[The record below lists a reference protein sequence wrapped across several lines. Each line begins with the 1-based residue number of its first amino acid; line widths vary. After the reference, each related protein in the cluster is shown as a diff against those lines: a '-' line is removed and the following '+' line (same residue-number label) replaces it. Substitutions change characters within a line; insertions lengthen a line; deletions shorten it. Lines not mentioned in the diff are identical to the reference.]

1 MWSFRAR
8 NLIAFIITF
17 SVSMIGTG
25 TAKAQEWKQYR
36 DAESAGWSAEKLE
49 AARKFATESGSAAVF
64 VVERG
69 NVVAAWGAVD
79 HPFKAASMRKS
90 VYDAVIGASQKDKRF
105 DPSKTVGELGIDDLQ
120 PLTNEE
126 KKATVEQLMTA
137 TSGIY
142 HPAAYETRS
151 NAERRPERGSHA
163 VGEFWYYN
171 NWDFN
176 LVTEAFERMN
186 GSTIESAFE
195 KYLAGPLGLEDYR
208 SEHVFR
214 WREPRSSKYPAVTYR
229 LSARDLARIGQMY
242 LGQGKWNGEQIV
254 PPAWVKESTRP
265 HTVFGKDHYRG
276 EGNGYG
282 RLWWI
287 WPAREGSDSKYLSYR
302 RIAAQGAGGQVMIL
316 FPAIDLLIVHL
327 ADTDSGNGVDD
338 RNGFTLMEMI
348 LEARISGVKGGEK
361 LGPVRVDP
369 LSGKAPAPLKTDLK
383 PVPSVLQEKVVGRFM
398 VNEQIGIEFYRF
410 EDRLFATPVGMPLP
424 DAEMLLDDNG
434 TFTSPL
440 VDVIFEPSV
449 AADGSIGEVKMTFEG
464 RTSVGKRVR

>member
-8 NLIAFIITF
+8 NLIAFIVTF

-36 DAESAGWSAEKLE
+36 DADGAGWSAEKLE
-49 AARKFATESGSAAVF
+49 AARKFGAESGSAAVF
-64 VVERG
+64 IVERG

-105 DPSKTVGELGIDDLQ
+105 DPSRTISELGIDDLQ
-120 PLTNEE
+120 PLTDEE
-126 KKATVEQLMTA
+126 KKATVEHLMTA

-151 NAERRPERGSHA
+151 NAERRPDRGSHA

-186 GSTIESAFE
+186 GSAIDSAFE
-195 KYLAGPLGLEDYR
+195 KYLAGPLGLEDYER
-208 SEHVFR
+208 EHVFR
-214 WREPRSSKYPAVTYR
+214 WLEPRSSKYPAVTYR

-242 LGQGKWNGEQIV
+242 LDMGKWNGKQIV
-254 PPAWVKESTRP
+254 PAAWVRESTRP

-287 WPAREGSDSKYLSYR
+287 WPARENTGSKYLSYH
-302 RIAAQGAGGQVMIL
+302 RIAAQGAGGQVMVL
-316 FPAIDLLIVHL
+316 FPEIDLLIVHL

-338 RNGFTLMEMI
+338 RDGFKLMEMI
-348 LEARISGVKGGEK
+348 LEARTGGAKGGERI
-361 LGPVRVDP
+361 GPVRVEP
-369 LSGKAPAPLKTDLK
+369 LSDKEPAPLKSGLK
-383 PVPSVLQEKVVGRFM
+383 AVPPALQKKLEGRFT
-398 VNEQIGIEFYRF
+398 VNERIGIEFYRY
-410 EDRLFATPVGMPLP
+410 EDRLFAAPVGMPLP
-424 DAEMLLDDNG
+424 DAEMLLDGDG
-434 TFTSPL
+434 TLTSPL
-440 VDVIFEPSV
+440 VEVVFEPLV
-449 AADGSIGEVKMTFEG
+449 AADGSVNEVKMTFGG
-464 RTSVGKRVR
+464 RTSVGKR